1 MEVGYIFMGIAIFLV
16 SIVFVITLLFMLG
29 LSYIHLLQNDEND

>member
-1 MEVGYIFMGIAIFLV
+1 MEVGYIFIGIAILLV
-16 SIVFVITLLFMLG
+16 GIVFVITLLIMLG